1 MPKYLY
7 AFKYTNNGLQ
17 GLLKEGG
24 SGRKAADEQLAGS
37 MGGKV
42 DAFYYAWGDIDGY
55 LIVDLPDD
63 ASAAAISLAVSSA
76 GAVTISTTPLITPEE
91 MDAATQKHPDYRPP
105 GS

>member
-7 AFKYTNNGLQ
+7 KFSYTPEGLQ

-24 SGRKAADEQLAGS
+24 SGRREAVNQLVGS
-37 MGGKV
+37 LGGKV
-42 DAFYYAWGDIDGY
+42 DAFYYAWGETDGY

-63 ASAAAISLAVSSA
+63 SSAAAVSLTVTAA
-76 GAVTISTTPLITPEE
+76 GAVTLSTTPLITPEE
-91 MDAATQKHPDYRPP
+91 MDAAVQKHPDYRPP

>member
-7 AFKYTNNGLQ
+7 AFNYTQEGLQ

-24 SGRKAADEQLAGS
+24 TGRKAAVDQLAGS
-37 MGGKV
+37 MGGSI
-42 DAFYYAWGDIDGY
+42 DAFYYAWGDVDGY
-55 LIVDLPDD
+55 IIADLPDE
-63 ASAAAISLAVSSA
+63 ASAAAISLAVSAA